1 MKVLYIDC
9 GMGAAGDMLSAAL
22 LQLVPDPEKTL
33 AVIKG
38 LNIPDLSV
46 SLDTVEK
53 CGISGAQYRVKIG
66 GAEESDHDCHH
77 GHHLGEI
84 RAIIDGSGAPNKVC
98 ADAKAVYDLLARA
111 ESKVHG
117 CEMEH
122 IHFHEVGTIDAIVDI
137 LTVCLLI
144 NELAPDRI
152 CASAVHVGQGTVK
165 CAHGVLPVPAPATAE
180 LLCGI
185 PIYSAGINGEL
196 CTPTGAALLRYFV
209 DEFGGM
215 PDMIPAGI
223 GCGMG
228 KKDFPRANCLRVMLG
243 DADEHVLEL
252 CCNVDD
258 MSGEAVGFALEKL
271 MEGGALDACWE
282 PIGMK
287 KSRPGMR
294 LSVMCRPEDREKIL
308 TLIFK
313 HTSSIGVRETL
324 CRRYVLK
331 RGVRLEETPWGPVRV
346 KESFGYGVKK
356 KKPEFDDLSR
366 LAAGNDMTLQEVSD
380 ACLKNTDC

>member
-66 GAEESDHDCHH
+66 GAEESDHDRHH

-84 RAIIDGSGAPNKVC
+84 RAIIDGSGAPKKVC

-215 PDMIPAGI
+215 PDIIPAGI